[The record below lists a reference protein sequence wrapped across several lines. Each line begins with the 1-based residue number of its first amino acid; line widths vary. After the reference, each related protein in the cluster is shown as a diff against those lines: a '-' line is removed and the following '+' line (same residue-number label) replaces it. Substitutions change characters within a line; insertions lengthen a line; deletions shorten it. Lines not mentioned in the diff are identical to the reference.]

1 MIVKCPKCQSE
12 NPDTARFCSNCATPL
27 PESGEVS
34 YTKTLETPIH
44 ELTRGTL
51 FAGRYEIIEEL
62 GTEEM
67 GKVYHV
73 EDTKAKEEI
82 ALKLIKPEIAA
93 DKKQSIDSLDK
104 ARAEYE
110 RIAQLTTGQIKFSDI
125 YVNSFYMLGKICEQQ
140 GDTAKAREHYE
151 KFLDLWK
158 DADLGIAEV
167 EDAKKRPAGLKA
179 Q

>member
-1 MIVKCPKCQSE
+1 VIVKCPKCQSE

-67 GKVYHV
+67 GKVSSLPRV
-73 EDTKAKEEI
+73 KSSLATST
-82 ALKLIKPEIAA
+82 LIHSTCSARFANSRATPPKPE
-93 DKKQSIDSLDK
+93 STTRNSSTCG
-104 ARAEYE
+104 RM
-110 RIAQLTTGQIKFSDI
+110 LT
-125 YVNSFYMLGKICEQQ
+125 LGSRRSRTQRR
-140 GDTAKAREHYE
+140 GR
-151 KFLDLWK
+151 
-158 DADLGIAEV
+158 LG
-167 EDAKKRPAGLKA
+167 
-179 Q
+179 